1 MRIAMPICGECA
13 GQTTGRNYQP
23 IGRSQLACVIMLD
36 RGLALS
42 AARKPYTR
50 RAGLIDGKIGA
61 GLGRKY
67 Q

>member
-1 MRIAMPICGECA
+1 
-13 GQTTGRNYQP
+13 
-23 IGRSQLACVIMLD
+23 MLD